1 MYFKA
6 PLLKHAP
13 SAKNSPRRVCPG
25 VTNRESEPP
34 RMSLDAVY
42 GGTLLGQMGH
52 SYDGRLLP
60 AFEDMT
66 ARVHTRKR
74 SFLPGLC
81 RLSKLLEP
89 FLMFQQTI

>member
-52 SYDGRLLP
+52 SYDGRLLL
-60 AFEDMT
+60 AFEERHDSYEAT
-66 ARVHTRKR
+66 PESQGSAA
-74 SFLPGLC
+74 
-81 RLSKLLEP
+81 
-89 FLMFQQTI
+89 